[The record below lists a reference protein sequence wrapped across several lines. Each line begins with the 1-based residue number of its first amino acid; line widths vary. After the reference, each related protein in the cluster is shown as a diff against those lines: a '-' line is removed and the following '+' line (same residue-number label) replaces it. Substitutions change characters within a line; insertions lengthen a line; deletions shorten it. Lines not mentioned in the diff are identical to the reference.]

1 MIKRIISIILVAFLL
16 CLSFS
21 LTLSAEE
28 LPDPEFDL
36 EAKSAV
42 LMEAKSGKVIY
53 EKNAHEELPPASI
66 TKTMTLLLTMEA
78 IDEGKAKLDEVI
90 TTSEYAAG
98 MGGSQ
103 IWLEPGEEMKLEEMI
118 KAIAIVSA
126 NDACVAVAEHL
137 YGTEEAFVN
146 AMNKKADELG
156 LDDTHFVNTNGL
168 PVEDS
173 DQRGNYTSAHDVAV
187 MSRELVTK
195 YPQVLDYT
203 KIWIDHLRDG
213 DSFLRNTNNLVR
225 FYKGA
230 DGLKTGHTSQAGF
243 GVAATA
249 ERKDLRFI
257 AVVMKEET
265 SDTRFKEAGELLSY
279 GFSIYRSVPVIQKGE
294 VAIDE
299 VEVYKGK
306 NPKVKAVARKDLTA
320 AVIKGNEDNL
330 KRQILVKEDL
340 TAPLKRG
347 EKIGELRVLSDG
359 QKIASVDLVAN
370 REVQEGN
377 IIQVII
383 QLLKKFLL
391 NIVNVFN

>member
-1 MIKRIISIILVAFLL
+1 MVKRIISIILLVFLL

-78 IDEGKAKLDEVI
+78 IDEGKANLDEAV

-137 YGTEEAFVN
+137 YGTEEVFVN
-146 AMNKKADELG
+146 AMNEKADELG

-173 DQRGNYTSAHDVAV
+173 DKRGNYTSAHDVGV

-243 GVAATA
+243 GVVATA
-249 ERKDLRFI
+249 ERKGLRFI

-299 VEVYKGK
+299 VEIYKGK

-320 AVIKGNEDNL
+320 AVIKGNEGNL

-370 REVQEGN
+370 REVQKGN

>member
-1 MIKRIISIILVAFLL
+1 MRRGISIILVTFLL

-21 LTLSAEE
+21 LTLSAKE

-42 LMEAKSGKVIY
+42 LMEANSGRIIY

-78 IDEGKAKLDEVI
+78 IDEGKAELGEVV
-90 TTSEYAAG
+90 TTSERAAE

-146 AMNKKADELG
+146 AMNKKAEELG
-156 LDDTHFVNTNGL
+156 LDDTYFINTNGL
-168 PVEDS
+168 PANNS
-173 DQRGNYTSAHDVAV
+173 DERGNYTSAHDVAI
-187 MSRELVTK
+187 MSRELVTN
-195 YPQVLDYT
+195 YPQVLKYT

-230 DGLKTGHTSQAGF
+230 DGLKTGYTSEAGY

-249 ERKDLRFI
+249 ERKGMRFI
-257 AVVMKEET
+257 AVVMKGET
-265 SDTRFKEAGELLSY
+265 SDTRFEEAGELLSY
-279 GFSIYRSVPVIQKGE
+279 GFSIYRSIPVITQGE
-294 VAIDE
+294 TVIDA
-299 VEVYKGK
+299 VEIYKGK
-306 NPKVKAVARKDLTA
+306 DPKVEAIAKKDLTA
-320 AVIKGNEDNL
+320 AVIKGNQDNL
-330 KRQILVKEDL
+330 KRQILVKKDL
-340 TAPLKRG
+340 TAPIKKG
-347 EKIGELRVLSDG
+347 EKIGELRVLSNG
-359 QKIASVDLVAN
+359 EKIASVDLVAN
-370 REVQEGN
+370 REVQKGN
-377 IIQVII
+377 IIQIMI